1 MNERRRSSLK
11 RALSMLASASAMVD
25 QAAEEEQESM
35 DNLPENLQGSVQYEK
50 MEDAVS
56 LLESAIEDIESA
68 SERIRDAAG

>member
-1 MNERRRSSLK
+1 MNERRRGSLK
-11 RALSMLASASAMVD
+11 RALSMLASASAMID

-35 DNLPENLQGSVQYEK
+35 DNLPDNLQGSAQYEK